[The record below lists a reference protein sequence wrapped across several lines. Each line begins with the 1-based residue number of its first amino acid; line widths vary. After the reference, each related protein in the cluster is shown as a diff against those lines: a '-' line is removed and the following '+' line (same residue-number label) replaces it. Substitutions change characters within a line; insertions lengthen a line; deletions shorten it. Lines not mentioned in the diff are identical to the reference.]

1 MANKLYHM
9 NCQTVSKMFTPGEGG
24 IAVLNITLVWL
35 LACVGPNVLC
45 KGADACE
52 CGIAALD
59 MA

>member
-1 MANKLYHM
+1 M